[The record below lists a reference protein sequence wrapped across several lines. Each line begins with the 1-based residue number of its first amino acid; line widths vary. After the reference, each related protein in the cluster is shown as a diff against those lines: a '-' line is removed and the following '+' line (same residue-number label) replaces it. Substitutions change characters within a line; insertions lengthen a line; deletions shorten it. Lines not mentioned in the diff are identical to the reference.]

1 MGRKSNSHRIQII
14 HVPVEIK
21 VPDRINKEGLVI
33 GHAFIYT
40 KYKQKEI
47 YHKL

>member
-1 MGRKSNSHRIQII
+1 MGRKSKSHRIQII
-14 HVPVEIK
+14 QVPKHIS
-21 VPDRINKEGLVI
+21 VPDRVNKDGIVI
-33 GHAFIYT
+33 GHAFTYT